1 MVTAYVI
8 VLVDPGAEL
17 RLVEDALEEDEE
29 LLCAFCDDSAACV
42 RRLALACAEPML
54 EAAPVVL
61 VCLLVFFAWV
71 GVAPLFFSS

>member
-8 VLVDPGAEL
+8 VLLDPGAEL
-17 RLVEDALEEDEE
+17 RLVAEDDDLEEDEE
-29 LLCAFCDDSAACV
+29 LLNAFCDDSAACV

-61 VCLLVFFAWV
+61 VCLLSFA
-71 GVAPLFFSS
+71 